1 MNLIHCHNPIAA
13 PWELGLLC
21 SFSVHIRY
29 IHRHFFCHRSCLP
42 EQNQNHSC
50 SDAFT
55 YCRRTP
61 TSSDLLPLAAHL
73 SDSHPIFIMFKIS
86 IHRSLR

>member
-1 MNLIHCHNPIAA
+1 MNLIYCHNPIAA

-29 IHRHFFCHRSCLP
+29 DTSIV
-42 EQNQNHSC
+42 
-50 SDAFT
+50 
-55 YCRRTP
+55 
-61 TSSDLLPLAAHL
+61 TSSVTVRAFQNRTRITPVLMPSLTAAEHRPVL
-73 SDSHPIFIMFKIS
+73 IYDHPIFIMFKIS